1 MVVTEMQDEKWDSA
15 SLLLGIDVE
24 LILLPIIWTENFQNH
39 NMDKDPFDN
48 LIILICH
55 LKFV

>member
-39 NMDKDPFDN
+39 KMDKDVFDN

-55 LKFV
+55 LEFV